1 MSAASTS
8 GRPLRGAED
17 LEPAPAFHDVGRSER
32 SRHPMSEGVGSL
44 AGACDE
50 PQAPSVEQMRR
61 RFADDPIHDAA
72 TGANGRVAND
82 VVERDARH
90 RLVQIAQTDLRVVNP
105 VRGDIRS
112 GQGYGPLVDIR
123 QDDTAALRHARRD
136 DSDGTVAASKIEDQ
150 LARADLEGGEQKL
163 CPAVDLPPGEDARI
177 GPEHERVTPDLE
189 ANLLRTTHRFRPL
202 RKVVLAHFDGR
213 TMDPA

>member
-1 MSAASTS
+1 

-17 LEPAPAFHDVGRSER
+17 LESAPAFHDVGRSER

-90 RLVQIAQTDLRVVNP
+90 
-105 VRGDIRS
+105 
-112 GQGYGPLVDIR
+112 
-123 QDDTAALRHARRD
+123 
-136 DSDGTVAASKIEDQ
+136 
-150 LARADLEGGEQKL
+150 
-163 CPAVDLPPGEDARI
+163 

-189 ANLLRTTHRFRPL
+189 ANLLRATPRFRAR
-202 RKVVLAHFDGR
+202 RKVVLAHSDGR